1 MGFLSSLFG
10 VSDRTPSTQTVVQS
24 SKVPS
29 ELAPYV
35 NQISEE
41 AQALYEGQVERGY
54 NPYTGQTIAPL
65 TVEEQEAMSG
75 IAGLSGT
82 TAPYIQEALGTYR
95 EGAEQ
100 FTGDTAQ
107 QYMSPYQQAVTDI
120 ELRESQNQF
129 DTQVM
134 PQFEAKAASMGAGSG
149 LGTRAGVQAAELQRG
164 QSQLLADIQAKGSQR
179 AFQDARI
186 GFEAQKARENQ
197 MAANVGRTGPALF
210 QAGLAEQGALQGVGE
225 AKRQLGQSA
234 LDESYAKFLSE
245 ENYPQQTLA
254 NYSNTIYGNPV
265 LGTPSM
271 TRSTSETPGA
281 ASTAQQL
288 LGLGLTGLNMY
299 GAGTAGGQNFSFGN
313 MASTMYNRPRA
324 AGGQVGG
331 GLPTIHRANGGGG
344 LGDDE
349 QGFPMES
356 DENIGRFIRET
367 DNIPDTK
374 TMPTSSNAE
383 MMRQVISGMIESA
396 PKRTQE
402 RKDLLSNFTTKD
414 AEIRKTQQ
422 KERSDL
428 SDGSFGKREAEIKR
442 RREKYPFA
450 SIQKGIAAGMKE
462 PTIAMMFTQG
472 IAVGGAELEK
482 KADEL
487 DNMTDALEGL
497 KFGAKSKEMS
507 DAHSSNLTKLK
518 NDTDLQ
524 LRFLSLDESE
534 QQRIAALLAKGM
546 ELEAALATA
555 RGKSKVGKLTA
566 SILSEKSN
574 AIQNALGFK
583 GDFVV
588 GPDGKSNYV
597 GKRAD
602 GEDLTDKDVQ
612 KIALFNVT
620 WSTAF
625 ANAQS
630 TGYSEVQAGVIAQ
643 QAVIDKFKK
652 GLTNTTGNPP
662 ASSKTNPP
670 IAANIKPLV
679 NLSGLVTRPPT
690 TP

>member
-41 AQALYEGQVERGY
+41 AQTLYEGQVGRGY

-271 TRSTSETPGA
+271 TRSTSGTPGA

-367 DNIPDTK
+367 EDIPYRGQP
-374 TMPTSSNAE
+374 TMSNS
-383 MMRQVISGMIESA
+383 MQGPV
-396 PKRTQE
+396 
-402 RKDLLSNFTTKD
+402 NFYQGINK
-414 AEIRKTQQ
+414 AIN
-422 KERSDL
+422 DL
-428 SDGSFGKREAEIKR
+428 SVRSLESKNIATKLNTDVSAANIAANKRQTNLTDNFLNKKEAAIKR
-442 RREKYPFA
+442 KSEAYPFA

-462 PTIAMMFTQG
+462 TTISEMFTQG

-482 KADEL
+482 KANEL
-487 DNMTDALEGL
+487 ANMVDALENK
-497 KFGAKSKEMS
+497 KFGAKSKQEAEQS
-507 DAHSSNLTKLK
+507 ARLLENLKGDAN
-518 NDTDLQ
+518 LQ
-524 LRFLSLDESE
+524 LK
-534 QQRIAALLAKGM
+534 LLGQDTKTQ
-546 ELEAALATA
+546 LEILKLMAQGLNYKAALAKA
-555 RGKSKVGKLTA
+555 NKGNKLKLTTA
-566 SILSEKSN
+566 ILSDKSD
-574 AIQNALGFK
+574 AINSALGFK
-583 GDFVV
+583 GDFKVDAA
-588 GPDGKSNYV
+588 GNSNYV

-602 GEDLTDKDVQ
+602 GGDLTDVDVQ
-612 KIALFNVT
+612 KIARYNVI
-620 WSTAF
+620 WSTVYS
-625 ANAQS
+625 NADS
-630 TGYSEVQAGVIAQ
+630 KGLDGVAASALAQ
-643 QAVIDKFKK
+643 DAVIKQHQKDSTSLKVNTPPPPGTKPVASPSTTAQT
-652 GLTNTTGNPP
+652 LTN
-662 ASSKTNPP
+662 P
-670 IAANIKPLV
+670 IQ
-679 NLSGLVTRPPT
+679 
-690 TP
+690 